1 MENCVAL
8 RVSIDKN
15 PYFNYS
21 FCLHNYSFL
30 ESIVIDEVQEDYE
43 DIRLEISSEIGV
55 FEAYTYY
62 LDKLSTEGLLSVKTF
77 DFKYNLS
84 LIKSFTEKDIDTI
97 SVRIIAKEE
106 ILYQTT
112 FTLNVLPMDYFGGL
126 RVYPQLLASYSL
138 PNHPLIYKIKAE
150 AIQILEKNNLKA
162 SFEGYQSKNRDRVL
176 QMVAAIY
183 EAILNLSIIYSAMP
197 PSFETEGQRIRLVDQ
212 ILETKFGNCIDIS
225 LLFTACLEAIDLN
238 PIVVITKGH
247 AFVGVWLEDQR
258 FEAMVNFDQAAISK
272 RIASGIKEIGLIE
285 STHLCK
291 GSAYTLKEAM
301 NIAETQIL
309 NVSNFVLS
317 IDIKNARSR
326 GILPI
331 PLLKNANVIEEE
343 EKLSFSSHRQVIRE
357 DFEIGEIYQDLEL
370 SDTKN
375 LTKQKIWERK
385 LLDLSLRNNLLNIR
399 FSKSMLQLV
408 DLKINLLEDT
418 LADGKS
424 YSIQPDSNQAILR
437 RYNLYS
443 EPLHPSEPLF
453 KFADD
458 EFKYD
463 RLLTHYHQDDLNTIL
478 THLHR
483 NAKLSE
489 EENGKSTLYLG
500 VGILKWFE
508 PKNKLQPRYA
518 PILLIPVELSRRSVN
533 SKFTLRS
540 REEETMINITLLE
553 YLKQENKLNLNS
565 LETLPMDDSGVD
577 VPKVLAIFRKAIL
590 NLEGWDILEQLVLGN
605 FSFNKLILWQDISRY
620 SEEIKKSSIVKS
632 LIDGKLSDTLDL
644 IEGDDDLE
652 ELPSSKLTLPIA
664 ADNSQLDAV
673 RNSNANKSFILHGPP
688 GTGKSQ
694 TITNIIADALANN
707 KKVLFVSAKKA
718 ALDVVH
724 NRLEKIGLG
733 PFCLELHSN
742 KSKKSDVLIQLESA
756 LEVPKYQSHV
766 DFNQEADRVDQ
777 RRKELSRYVDVLH
790 KPFAVGWTLYDSI
803 SYLDTHS
810 VHIQDDWILPLPI
823 DSIDVHVWNSWKDWV
838 IPFSELSKKMCSYS
852 SHPLRLIKL
861 KEQNF
866 SHKSNIEKAI
876 DSYVESVR
884 TTSRINSE
892 YQLNLPV
899 DWSDKE
905 SQLIMLL
912 EKLFNFS
919 IDESVID
926 LFFDTRQRNLL
937 NNWIALQTQKQTIT
951 ESVLQNFNTRLLEAD
966 TLVFESRWNQA
977 KHSWFLPKWL
987 KQQKVKKF
995 LNGFSKHKVS
1005 SEQHI
1010 DDLFQQLEE
1019 YKATLKSLQEQQ
1031 YQSVNIV
1038 ANHYSLGNGFDFE
1051 AIKQDLGKLIALEE
1065 IGQSLYFENFVFWLK
1080 NLCSK
1085 KELKSKIPST
1095 VDELRSFG
1103 GARKVLLDFLEPIP
1117 DVEVLIQI
1125 KNNLDKL
1132 EDWIRY
1138 NYYKEK
1144 AIQLKLSWLIDLL
1157 ENDKVNK
1164 NKLDTE
1170 LESILH
1176 LNYFVKTIDQS
1187 DVLNSFDANI
1197 YEALIQQYK
1206 GLHKDFINLTKN
1218 QLILKLSS
1226 KIPNLAQEAVK
1237 SSEIGILQR
1246 AIRNRGRG
1254 ITIRRLFDQIS
1265 TLLPR
1270 LKPCMLMSPISV
1282 AQYFD
1287 VNTDHFDL
1295 VIFDEASQLP
1305 TSEAVSALARAKQAI
1320 IVGDPKQMP
1329 PTSFFSSSKIDEDN
1343 IELEDLESILDD
1355 TLALSI
1361 PSKYLLRH
1369 YRSKHESL
1377 ISFSNTN
1384 YYENKLLTFPSHD
1397 DLDKKVTF
1405 KYVDGFYDKGKTRT
1419 NEAEANA
1426 IVQYIKSHLE
1436 RNVMRSLGVVTF
1448 SQTQQNLIEDLLQKL
1463 FSEHPKLEE
1472 RGMNGEEPIFIKNLE
1487 NVQGDERDFILFSI
1501 AYGPD
1506 KEGKLSMN
1514 FGPLNRDGGWRR
1526 LNVAVTRARYE
1537 MKVFSSIK
1545 GDQIDLNR
1553 TKSEGVRGLKAFLNF
1568 AEKGQLNSASGIGI
1582 MNEKQSLVHSISH
1595 YLGKNGLPVKTE
1607 IGTSDYRVDIGI
1619 MHPEHDHQYV
1629 LGILVDGENYYNTQ
1643 TTNDRELLIPNVLES
1658 LGWNIYRIWTLDW
1671 VKNKEKI
1678 LEDIKRRIET
1688 ILNMPVES
1696 KIVEVEELV
1705 AVEAPLKNSI
1715 SILSEDVAV
1724 SKKGQPYRATYILP
1738 FDYANSESIYYPE
1751 NRPVLLR
1758 QIHEIIQAEAPI
1770 SENYLFRKILKLWNT
1785 SRAGGKLTIYLKE
1798 VVDELPQI
1806 TALYSYQTF
1815 YWNAEQLSSGMDY
1828 YRDNSIEKRIIDDIA
1843 PEEIKV
1849 AVLEIMENNLS
1860 LIKEDLL
1867 RATAKVFGFAKV
1879 GSQIEQ
1885 VITYA
1890 IEELKKDALLKE
1902 VHGRVLLDR

>member
-1 MENCVAL
+1 MQNSITL
-8 RVSIDKN
+8 RVSIHRT

-30 ESIVIDEVQEDYE
+30 ERIEIDEVLEDYE
-43 DIRLEISSEIGV
+43 DIRIDISSEIGI
-55 FEAYTYY
+55 FEPYTYF
-62 LDKLSTEGLLSVKTF
+62 LDKLSAEGSLSLKTF
-77 DFKYNLS
+77 DFRFNLS
-84 LIKSFTEKDIDTI
+84 LIKSFTEKDIDSI
-97 SVRIIAKEE
+97 SVNIISKTEL
-106 ILYQTT
+106 LYQTS
-112 FTLNVLPMDYFGGL
+112 FTLNVLPIDYFGGL

-138 PNHPLIYKIKAE
+138 PNHPLVYKIKSE
-150 AIQILEKNNLKA
+150 AIQILENNNLKA
-162 SFEGYQSKNRDRVL
+162 SFEGYQSRNRDRVL

-183 EAILNLSIIYSAMP
+183 EAILNLNIVYSAMP
-197 PSFETEGQRIRLVDQ
+197 PSFEAEGQRIRLVDQ

-225 LLFTACLEAIDLN
+225 LLFAACLEAINLN
-238 PIVVITKGH
+238 PILVITNGH
-247 AFVGVWLEDQR
+247 GFVGVWLEDQR

-291 GSAYTLKEAM
+291 GSDYSLKEAM
-301 NIAETQIL
+301 NIAETQVL
-309 NVSNFVLS
+309 DVSNFVLS
-317 IDIKNARSR
+317 IDIKNARSH
-326 GILPI
+326 GILPL
-331 PLLKNANVIEEE
+331 PLLNKTSIVDEE
-343 EKLSFSSHRQVIRE
+343 EKLSFISHNQSIEE
-357 DFEIGEIYQDLEL
+357 DFEIGEIYQDLEFA
-370 SDTKN
+370 DTKN

-408 DLKINLLEDT
+408 DLKISLLEDA

-424 YSIQPDSNQAILR
+424 YSIQSDSNQSILR

-443 EPLHPSEPLF
+443 EPLHSSESLF
-453 KFADD
+453 KLADD
-458 EFKYD
+458 EFKYH
-463 RLLTHYHQDDLNTIL
+463 RLLTHYHQDDLNSIL

-500 VGILKWFE
+500 IGLLKWFE
-508 PKNKLQPRYA
+508 PKNKHQPRYA

-533 SKFTLRS
+533 SKFILRS

-565 LETLPMDDSGVD
+565 LESLPMDDFGVD
-577 VPKVLAIFRKAIL
+577 VSKVMAIFRKAIL
-590 NLEGWDILEQLVLGN
+590 NLEGWDVLEQLVLGN

-620 SEEIKKSSIVKS
+620 SEEIQRSNVVKS
-632 LIDGKLSDTLDL
+632 LIDGKLSDTFNLV
-644 IEGDDDLE
+644 EGDCDLE
-652 ELPSSKLTLPIA
+652 HLPSSRLTLPIA

-694 TITNIIADALANN
+694 TITNIIADALAND

-724 NRLEKIGLG
+724 KRLEKIGLG

-742 KSKKSDVLIQLESA
+742 KSKKSDVLKQLESA

-766 DFNQEADRVDQ
+766 DFNHEADRVDQ
-777 RRKELSRYVDVLH
+777 RKKELSRYVDVLH

-803 SYLDTHS
+803 SYLDTHNI
-810 VHIQDDWILPLPI
+810 HIQNDWILPLEL
-823 DSIDVHVWNSWKDWV
+823 DKIDVQIWNSWKDWV
-838 IPFSELSKKMCSYS
+838 IPFSELSKNMPSFS
-852 SHPLRLIKL
+852 LHPLRLIKL

-866 SHKSNIEKAI
+866 SHKSHIEKAI
-876 DSYVESVR
+876 DSYVASVKMV
-884 TTSRINSE
+884 TEINSE
-892 YQLNLPV
+892 YQLNLPD
-899 DWSDKE
+899 DWSEKE
-905 SQLIMLL
+905 PHLIAFL
-912 EKLFNFS
+912 EKLFSFS
-919 IDESVID
+919 IDDSVID
-926 LFFDTRQRNLL
+926 LYFDIRQRNLL
-937 NNWIALQTQKQTIT
+937 NNWIGLQSQKQNI
-951 ESVLQNFNTRLLEAD
+951 EDSVLQRFNTRVLEVD
-966 TLVFESRWNQA
+966 ILVFDSIWNQS
-977 KHSWFLPKWL
+977 KHTWFLPKWF
-987 KQQKVKKF
+987 KQQKVKQF
-995 LNGFSKHKVS
+995 LNGFAKNKIS
-1005 SEQHI
+1005 SEEQI
-1010 DDLFQQLEE
+1010 DHLFQQLEE
-1019 YKATLKSLQEQQ
+1019 YKSLVKNLQEQQ
-1031 YQSVNIV
+1031 YQSVNV
-1038 ANHYSLGNGFDFE
+1038 MANHYILGNGFDFE
-1051 AIKQDLGKLIALEE
+1051 AIRQDLSELNEIEELGK
-1065 IGQSLYFENFVFWLK
+1065 SLYFENFVYWLK
-1080 NLCSK
+1080 HLCSK
-1085 KELKSKIPST
+1085 KELKTKIPSAI
-1095 VDELRSFG
+1095 DELRSFG
-1103 GARKVLLDFLEPIP
+1103 GARKVLLELLESIP
-1117 DVEVLIQI
+1117 DLDTLIQI
-1125 KNNLDKL
+1125 KSNIDKL

-1144 AIQLKLSWLIDLL
+1144 AVQLNLSWLIDLL
-1157 ENDKVNK
+1157 ENDKVDK
-1164 NKLDTE
+1164 NTLNTE
-1170 LESILH
+1170 LESVLH
-1176 LNYFVKTIDQS
+1176 LNYFVKTINQS
-1187 DVLNSFDANI
+1187 EVLNSFDAGI
-1197 YEALIQQYK
+1197 YEALVHQYK
-1206 GLHKDFINLTKN
+1206 FLHQEFTNLTKN

-1246 AIRNRGRG
+1246 AIRSKGRG
-1254 ITIRRLFDQIS
+1254 ITIRRLFDQIA

-1329 PTSFFSSSKIDEDN
+1329 PTNFFSSSKIDEDN
-1343 IELEDLESILDD
+1343 MELEDLESILDD

-1405 KYVDGFYDKGKTRT
+1405 KFIDGFYDKGKSRT
-1419 NEAEANA
+1419 NVAEAKA

-1436 RNVMRSLGVVTF
+1436 RNLSRSLGVVTF
-1448 SQTQQNLIEDLLQKL
+1448 SQTQQNLIEDLLQQL

-1472 RGMNGEEPIFIKNLE
+1472 RSMNGEEPIFIKNLE

-1501 AYGPD
+1501 GYGPD

-1553 TKSEGVRGLKAFLNF
+1553 TKAEGVRGLKAFLNF
-1568 AEKGQLNSASGIGI
+1568 AEKGQLYSSDGIGI
-1582 MNEKQSLVHSISH
+1582 VNEKQSLVNSIAK
-1595 YLGKNGLPVKTE
+1595 YLCENGLFVKTE

-1619 MHPEHDHQYV
+1619 MHPENEHQYI
-1629 LGILVDGENYYNTQ
+1629 LGILIDGKNYYNIK
-1643 TTNDRELLIPNVLES
+1643 TTNDRELLIPSVLES

-1671 VKNKEKI
+1671 VKNKGKI
-1678 LEDIKRRIET
+1678 LEEIKKRIET
-1688 ILNMPVES
+1688 ILSMPFDSEIREDECSIKEEDFLES
-1696 KIVEVEELV
+1696 
-1705 AVEAPLKNSI
+1705 SI
-1715 SILSEDVAV
+1715 SILLEEETVC
-1724 SKKGQPYRATYILP
+1724 KNKQPYITAYILP
-1738 FDYANSESIYYPE
+1738 VGNANSESIYYYE
-1751 NRPVLLR
+1751 SRSILR
-1758 QIHEIIQAEAPI
+1758 QQIQEIIQEEAPI
-1770 SENYLFRKILKLWNT
+1770 SENYLFRKVLKLWNT
-1785 SRAGGKLTIYLKE
+1785 SRAGSKLTSYLKE
-1798 VVDELPQI
+1798 LVDELPQI
-1806 TALYSYQTF
+1806 SAVSSYQTF
-1815 YWNAEQLSSGMDY
+1815 YWNTEQLSLGMDY
-1828 YRDNSIEKRIIDDIA
+1828 YRDNSIEKKIVDDIA
-1843 PEEIKV
+1843 PQEIKV
-1849 AVLEIMENNLS
+1849 AILEVMENNLS
-1860 LIKEDLL
+1860 LVKEDLI

-1879 GSQIEQ
+1879 GSQIDQ
-1885 VITYA
+1885 IISYGLN
-1890 IEELKKDALLKE
+1890 ELEKEGRLKA
-1902 VHGRVLLDR
+1902 VDGRVVLEN

>member
-1 MENCVAL
+1 MENCITL
-8 RVSIDKN
+8 RASIHKN

-21 FCLHNYSFL
+21 FCLHKYSFL

-43 DIRLEISSEIGV
+43 EVRIEISSEIGL
-55 FEAYTYY
+55 FEPYAYF
-62 LDKLSTEGLLSVKTF
+62 LDKLPAEGFLSVKTF
-77 DFKYNLS
+77 DFNYNLS
-84 LIKSFTEKDIDTI
+84 LIKSFAEKDIDTI
-97 SVRIIAKEE
+97 SVKIWSQGEL
-106 ILYQTT
+106 LYQTS

-138 PNHPLIYKIKAE
+138 PNHPLIYKIKSE

-183 EAILNLSIIYSAMP
+183 EAILDLNIVYSAMP
-197 PSFETEGQRIRLVDQ
+197 PSFEAEGQRIRLVDQ

-238 PIVVITKGH
+238 PILVITKGH

-258 FEAMVNFDQAAISK
+258 FETMVNLDQAAISK

-309 NVSNFVLS
+309 DASNFVLS
-317 IDIKNARSR
+317 IDIKNARSH
-326 GILPI
+326 GISPL
-331 PLLKNANVIEEE
+331 PLLKRASVVEEE
-343 EKLSFSSHRQVIRE
+343 EKLSFVSHNQSIGE

-370 SDTKN
+370 TDTQN

-424 YSIQPDSNQAILR
+424 YAIQPNNNQAILR
-437 RYNLYS
+437 RYNLYT

-453 KFADD
+453 KLADD
-458 EFKYD
+458 EFKYN
-463 RLLTHYHQDDLNTIL
+463 RLLTYYHEEDLNSIL
-478 THLHR
+478 IHLYR

-500 VGILKWFE
+500 VGLLKWFE
-508 PKNKLQPRYA
+508 PKNKQQQRFA

-553 YLKQENKLNLNS
+553 YLKQEYKLDLNS

-577 VPKVLAIFRKAIL
+577 VPKVMTIFRKAIL
-590 NLEGWDILEQLVLGN
+590 NLEGWDVLEQLVLGN
-605 FSFNKLILWQDISRY
+605 FSFNKLILWQDISKY
-620 SEEIKKSSIVKS
+620 SEEIQKSSIVKS
-632 LIDGKLSDTLDL
+632 LIEGKLSDTLQL
-644 IEGDDDLE
+644 VEGDDDLE
-652 ELPSSKLTLPIA
+652 QLASSQLTLPIA

-673 RNSNANKSFILHGPP
+673 RNSNADKSFILHGPP

-724 NRLEKIGLG
+724 SRLEKIGLG

-742 KSKKSDVLIQLESA
+742 KSKKSDVLKQLESS

-766 DFNQEADRVDQ
+766 DFDQEADRIDQ
-777 RRKELSRYVDVLH
+777 RKKELSRYVDVLH

-803 SYLDTHS
+803 SYLDTHQID
-810 VHIQDDWILPLPI
+810 IQDDWILPLALDKI
-823 DSIDVHVWNSWKDWV
+823 DSHVWNSWKDWV
-838 IPFSELSKKMCSYS
+838 IPFSELSKKMPSFS
-852 SHPLRLIKL
+852 LHPLRLIKL
-861 KEQNF
+861 KEQSF
-866 SHKSNIEKAI
+866 SHKGHIEKDI
-876 DSYVESVR
+876 DNYIESVKR
-884 TTSRINSE
+884 IAQINSD
-892 YQLNLPV
+892 YQLNLPD
-899 DWSDKE
+899 DWSEKD
-905 SQLIMLL
+905 SQLITFL
-912 EKLFNFS
+912 EKLFSFS
-919 IDESVID
+919 FNESIID
-926 LFFDTRQRNLL
+926 LYFDTRQRNLL
-937 NNWIALQTQKQTIT
+937 INWINLQSQKQTIE
-951 ESVLQNFNTRLLEAD
+951 ESLLHRFNTRFLDAD
-966 TLVFESRWNQA
+966 TSIIESSWNQS
-977 KHSWFLPKWL
+977 KHTWFLPKWL
-987 KQQKVKKF
+987 KQQKVKQF
-995 LNGFSKHKVS
+995 FNGFAKDKIS
-1005 SEQHI
+1005 SEEQI
-1010 DDLFQQLEE
+1010 DQCFQQLEE
-1019 YKATLKSLQEQQ
+1019 YRSLSKKLQEPQ
-1031 YQSVNIV
+1031 YHSVSAI
-1038 ANHYSLGNGFDFE
+1038 ANHYILGNSFDFE
-1051 AIKQDLGKLIALEE
+1051 AIRQDLSQLKEIEE
-1065 IGQSLYFENFVFWLK
+1065 LAQSLYFENFVYWLK
-1080 NLCSK
+1080 HFYSK
-1085 KELKSKIPST
+1085 KELKNRIPSA
-1095 VDELRSFG
+1095 VDELRNFNG
-1103 GARKVLLDFLEPIP
+1103 VKEDLLEFLELIP
-1117 DVEVLIQI
+1117 DVDSLILI
-1125 KNNLDKL
+1125 KSNLDKL

-1144 AIQLKLSWLIDLL
+1144 AVQLKLSWLIDLL
-1157 ENDKVNK
+1157 EDEKIRKDN
-1164 NKLDTE
+1164 LETE

-1176 LNYFVKTIDQS
+1176 LNYFVKTVDQS
-1187 DVLNSFDANI
+1187 DVLNSFDASI

-1206 GLHKDFINLTKN
+1206 ALHKEFITLTKN

-1226 KIPNLAQEAVK
+1226 RIPNLAQEAVK

-1246 AIRNRGRG
+1246 AIRNKGRG

-1265 TLLPR
+1265 ALLPR

-1343 IELEDLESILDD
+1343 MELEDLESILDD

-1397 DLDKKVTF
+1397 DLDKKVTLE
-1405 KYVDGFYDKGKTRT
+1405 YVDGFYDKGKTRT
-1419 NEAEANA
+1419 NKVEAEA

-1436 RNVMRSLGVVTF
+1436 RNAVRSLGVVTF
-1448 SQTQQNLIEDLLQKL
+1448 SQAQQSLIDDLLQQL
-1463 FSEHPKLEE
+1463 FSKYPDLEE
-1472 RGMNGEEPIFIKNLE
+1472 RGMHIEEPIFIKNLE

-1501 AYGPD
+1501 GYGPD
-1506 KEGKLSMN
+1506 EDGKVSMN

-1553 TKSEGVRGLKAFLNF
+1553 TKSEGVGGLKAFLNF
-1568 AEKGQLNSASGIGI
+1568 AEKGQLNSSEGISVLS
-1582 MNEKQSLVHSISH
+1582 EKQSLVNSIAR
-1595 YLGKNGLPVKTE
+1595 YLGQNGLSVKTQ

-1619 MHPEHDHQYV
+1619 MHPEHGHQYV
-1629 LGILVDGENYYNTQ
+1629 LGILVDGKNYYNTQ
-1643 TTNDRELLIPNVLES
+1643 TTNDRELLIPSVLES

-1678 LEDIKRRIET
+1678 VKEIKEHIET
-1688 ILNMPVES
+1688 ILSAPVECPIKEEES
-1696 KIVEVEELV
+1696 IEVE
-1705 AVEAPLKNSI
+1705 ARLKSSI
-1715 SILSEDVAV
+1715 SIVTEEEAV
-1724 SKKGQPYRATYILP
+1724 SEKMQPYKAVDILP
-1738 FDYANSESIYYPE
+1738 MWNANSESIYYYE
-1751 NRPVLLR
+1751 NRSVLLQ
-1758 QIHEIIQAEAPI
+1758 QIQEIIQIEAPI
-1770 SENYLFRKILKLWNT
+1770 SESYLFRKILKLWNT
-1785 SRAGGKLTIYLKE
+1785 SRAGTKLTSYLKDI
-1798 VVDELPQI
+1798 VDELPQMSAI
-1806 TALYSYQTF
+1806 STYQTF
-1815 YWNAEQLSSGMDY
+1815 YWNTEQLSSRIDY
-1828 YRDNSIEKRIIDDIA
+1828 YRDNSTEKKVIDDIA

-1849 AVLEIMENNLS
+1849 AVLDIMNNNLS
-1860 LIKEDLL
+1860 LVKEDLI

-1879 GSQIEQ
+1879 GSQIDQ
-1885 VITYA
+1885 IITYVLD
-1890 IEELKKDALLKE
+1890 ELVKE
-1902 VHGRVLLDR
+1902 GRLRELDGRVLLDS